1 MLARQKMLKS
11 PGQTQ
16 PFISTANP
24 IQNPIT
30 LVIGFLTRPWHGY
43 WPHGLIAGI
52 GMRIEKMMLQKKQIT
67 NNLHRIFN
75 MVMKKNQLKVEWMR
89 KIRFA
94 NIYLFTLAA
103 MFFVLGA
110 FIESETIASINRIN
124 AKSLDYPEYLH
135 LIFFFGGFLALC
147 SMYFSEKMEATI
159 LSSANR
165 GLQKEMDER
174 KRMEKALMESKEEY
188 RELYAESKRS
198 EEVYRSLLHS
208 SADAIVIYDMK
219 GNVRYISPAFSRIF
233 GWNLADVEGKKIPF
247 LPESER
253 ESTRGMIRDLV
264 EKGKACHGFETTRYT
279 RNRHLI
285 DVSISASRYND
296 HDGQPAGKLFIL
308 RDISEKK
315 KLESQ
320 LKFIERMETIG
331 TLAGGIAHDFNNLM
345 MGMLGNISLLLYE
358 IDATHPH
365 CEKLKN
371 IEKLIE
377 SGSKLTSQ
385 LLGFARKGRYE
396 VRPINLNKVV
406 QETSVTFGR
415 TRKDITIHRK
425 LSEDLFSIKVDEHQ
439 IEQVLMNLYINA
451 ADAMPDGGDLFL
463 KTLKVTHKEIK
474 DKPYNP
480 KPGQYILLNVIDNG
494 TGMDEKTAERIFE
507 PFFTTKEMGRGT
519 GLGLASAYGIIKGHG
534 GYIDVDS
541 KKEQGTNF
549 SIYLPASDEPIHQTT
564 EISKQILAGNETILI
579 VDDEEIVIDVGVE
592 LLNKLGHTV
601 LKAMNGCE
609 AIEVFKENKDKIDLV
624 ILDMIMPD
632 IGGGETYDNLKKIDS
647 EIKVLLASG
656 YSLSGQAS
664 EILDRGCNGF
674 IQKPFNMRTLSQKI
688 REVLSDDKFRSIQV

>member
-1 MLARQKMLKS
+1 
-11 PGQTQ
+11 
-16 PFISTANP
+16 
-24 IQNPIT
+24 
-30 LVIGFLTRPWHGY
+30 VD
-43 WPHGLIAGI
+43 
-52 GMRIEKMMLQKKQIT
+52 EKD
-67 NNLHRIFN
+67 
-75 MVMKKNQLKVEWMR
+75 
-89 KIRFA
+89 KICKY
-94 NIYLFTLAA
+94 NLFTLAA

-110 FIESETIASINRIN
+110 LLEWETIASINRIN
-124 AKSLDYPEYLH
+124 AIPFDYPEHLH
-135 LIFFFGGFLALC
+135 FIFFFVGFLALC
-147 SMYFSEKMEATI
+147 SVYFSEKIESTI

-165 GLQKEMDER
+165 DLQKEIAER
-174 KRMEKALMESKEEY
+174 KRMEEALMESEEEY

-208 SADAIVIYDMK
+208 SADAIVIYNMEES
-219 GNVRYISPAFSRIF
+219 VRYISPAFSRIF
-233 GWNLADVEGKKIPF
+233 GWTLEDLEGKEIPF

-253 ESTRGMIRDLV
+253 ESTWIMIRDLV
-264 EKGKACHGFETTRYT
+264 EKGTPCHGFETTRYT
-279 RNRHLI
+279 RDGHLI

-296 HDGQPAGKLFIL
+296 HDGLPAGKLFIL

-315 KLESQ
+315 KLETQ

-358 IDATHPH
+358 IEATHPH

-396 VRPINLNKVV
+396 VRPINLNQVV
-406 QETSVTFGR
+406 QEDSVTFGR

-425 LSEDLFSIKVDEHQ
+425 LSEDLFSIKADESQ
-439 IEQVLMNLYINA
+439 IQQVLMNLYINA

-463 KTLKVTHKEIK
+463 KTVNVTHKEMK

-494 TGMDEKTAERIFE
+494 SGMDEKTAERIFE
-507 PFFTTKEMGRGT
+507 PFFTTKEIGRGT

-549 SIYLPASDEPIHQTT
+549 SIYLPASDEPIHQTM
-564 EISKQILAGNETILI
+564 EISKRILTGNETILI
-579 VDDEEIVIDVGVE
+579 VDDEEMVIDVGVE
-592 LLNKLGHTV
+592 LLNKLGYTV
-601 LKAMNGCE
+601 LEAMNGYE
-609 AIEVFKENKDKIDLV
+609 AIEVFNGNKDKIDLV

-632 IGGGETYDNLKKIDS
+632 KGGGETYDTIKKIDS
-647 EIKVLLASG
+647 EMKVLLSSG

-688 REVLSDDKFRSIQV
+688 REVLSDDNR

>member
-1 MLARQKMLKS
+1 MLTRPKKLKS
-11 PGQTQ
+11 PGHT
-16 PFISTANP
+16 PFVSTFNP
-24 IQNPIT
+24 IQHPIVLMMEFFT
-30 LVIGFLTRPWHGY
+30 SPWYGC
-43 WPHGLIAGI
+43 WPVGPNAEFGTA
-52 GMRIEKMMLQKKQIT
+52 IEKMKLQKKQIT
-67 NNLHRIFN
+67 NNLHRKFN
-75 MVMKKNQLKVEWMR
+75 MVIQRKRLKMAWLR
-89 KIRFA
+89 KIRFV

-103 MFFVLGA
+103 FFFVLGA
-110 FIESETIASINRIN
+110 FLETETLASMSRIN
-124 AKSLDYPEYLH
+124 AESPGYPAHLH
-135 LIFFFGGFLALC
+135 LIFFLIGFLALC
-147 SMYFSEKMEATI
+147 SVYFSEKLEATI
-159 LSSANR
+159 LSSTNR
-165 GLQKEMDER
+165 NLQKEMDER
-174 KRMEKALMESKEEY
+174 KRMEAALMESKEEY

-208 SADAIVIYDMK
+208 SADAIVIYDMA
-219 GNVRYISPAFSRIF
+219 GGVRYISPAFSRIF
-233 GWNLADVEGKKIPF
+233 GWTLADVEGKEIPF
-247 LPESER
+247 LPESEQ
-253 ESTRGMIRDLV
+253 ESTRDMIRDLV
-264 EKGKACHGFETTRYT
+264 EVGTPCHGFETTRYT
-279 RNRHLI
+279 RDGHLI
-285 DVSISASRYND
+285 DVSVSASRYND

-358 IDATHPH
+358 MDRGHPH

-377 SGSKLTSQ
+377 SGSKLTGQ

-396 VRPINLNKVV
+396 VRPINLNQVV

-415 TRKDITIHRK
+415 IRKDITIYRQ
-425 LSEDLFSIKVDEHQ
+425 LSENLFSIKVDEHQ

-451 ADAMPDGGDLFL
+451 ADAMPGGGDLFL
-463 KTLKVTHKEIK
+463 KTLNVTHKDMK
-474 DKPYNP
+474 DKPYDP
-480 KPGQYILLNVIDNG
+480 KPGQYVLLNVIDSG

-507 PFFTTKEMGRGT
+507 PFFTTKAMGRGT

-541 KKEQGTNF
+541 QQGQGTSF
-549 SIYLPASDEPIHQTT
+549 SIYLPASHEPIQQTM
-564 EISKQILAGNETILI
+564 EISQRIISGNETILL
-579 VDDEEIVIDVGVE
+579 VDDEEIVIDVGVK
-592 LLNKLGHTV
+592 LLNKLGYTA
-601 LKAMNGCE
+601 LEARNGYQAIDIFE
-609 AIEVFKENKDKIDLV
+609 ANKDAIDLV

-632 IGGGETYDNLKKIDS
+632 KGGGETYDSLRKIDS
-647 EIKVLLASG
+647 EVKVLLSSG

-688 REVLSDDKFRSIQV
+688 REVLRDDDR

>member
-1 MLARQKMLKS
+1 M
-11 PGQTQ
+11 
-16 PFISTANP
+16 
-24 IQNPIT
+24 
-30 LVIGFLTRPWHGY
+30 
-43 WPHGLIAGI
+43 
-52 GMRIEKMMLQKKQIT
+52 
-67 NNLHRIFN
+67 
-75 MVMKKNQLKVEWMR
+75 
-89 KIRFA
+89 
-94 NIYLFTLAA
+94 
-103 MFFVLGA
+103 
-110 FIESETIASINRIN
+110 ESE
-124 AKSLDYPEYLH
+124 
-135 LIFFFGGFLALC
+135 G
-147 SMYFSEKMEATI
+147 
-159 LSSANR
+159 
-165 GLQKEMDER
+165 
-174 KRMEKALMESKEEY
+174 EY

-208 SADAIVIYDMK
+208 SADAIVIYDME
-219 GNVRYISPAFSRIF
+219 GSVRYISPAFSRIF
-233 GWNLADVEGKKIPF
+233 GWTLADVEGKEIPF

-253 ESTRGMIRDLV
+253 ESTRIIIRDLV
-264 EKGKACHGFETTRYT
+264 EKGTPCHGFETTRYT
-279 RNRHLI
+279 RDGHLI

-296 HDGQPAGKLFIL
+296 HNGQPAGKLFIL

-320 LKFIERMETIG
+320 LKFVERMETIG

-345 MGMLGNISLLLYE
+345 MGMLGNTSLLLYE
-358 IDATHPH
+358 IDAAHPH
-365 CEKLKN
+365 YEKLKN

-385 LLGFARKGRYE
+385 ILGFARKGRYE
-396 VRPINLNKVV
+396 VRPINLNQVV

-425 LSEDLFSIKVDEHQ
+425 LSEDLFSVKVDEHQ

-463 KTLKVTHKEIK
+463 KTLNVTHKEMK

-541 KKEQGTNF
+541 KKDQGTNF
-549 SIYLPASDEPIHQTT
+549 SIYLPASDEPIHQTM
-564 EISKQILAGNETILI
+564 EISKRILAGNETIFLI
-579 VDDEEIVIDVGVE
+579 DDEEMVMDVGVA
-592 LLNKLGHTV
+592 LLNKLGYTV
-601 LKAMNGCE
+601 LEAMNGYE
-609 AIEVFKENKDKIDLV
+609 AIEVYKANKDKIDLV
-624 ILDMIMPD
+624 ILDMIMPYM
-632 IGGGETYDNLKKIDS
+632 GGGETYDTLKKIDS
-647 EIKVLLASG
+647 EVKVLLSSG

-674 IQKPFNMRTLSQKI
+674 IQKPFNMRNLSQKI
-688 REVLSDDKFRSIQV
+688 REVLSDDKR

>member
-1 MLARQKMLKS
+1 
-11 PGQTQ
+11 
-16 PFISTANP
+16 
-24 IQNPIT
+24 
-30 LVIGFLTRPWHGY
+30 
-43 WPHGLIAGI
+43 
-52 GMRIEKMMLQKKQIT
+52 
-67 NNLHRIFN
+67 
-75 MVMKKNQLKVEWMR
+75 MR

-110 FIESETIASINRIN
+110 LLEWETIASINRIN
-124 AKSLDYPEYLH
+124 AKPIDYPEHLH
-135 LIFFFGGFLALC
+135 LIFFFVGFLALC
-147 SMYFSEKMEATI
+147 SVYFSEKIESTI

-165 GLQKEMDER
+165 DLQKEIAER
-174 KRMEKALMESKEEY
+174 KRMEEALIESEKEC
-188 RELYAESKRS
+188 RKLYAESKRS

-208 SADAIVIYDMK
+208 SADAIVIYNMEES
-219 GNVRYISPAFSRIF
+219 VRYISPAFSRIF
-233 GWNLADVEGKKIPF
+233 DWTLEDMEGKEIPF

-253 ESTRGMIRDLV
+253 ESTRVMIRDLV
-264 EKGKACHGFETTRYT
+264 EKGTPCHGFETTRYT
-279 RNRHLI
+279 RDGRLI

-296 HDGQPAGKLFIL
+296 HDGRPAGKLFIF

-315 KLESQ
+315 KLETQ

-358 IDATHPH
+358 IEATHPH

-396 VRPINLNKVV
+396 VRPINLNQVV
-406 QETSVTFGR
+406 QEASVTFGR

-425 LSEDLFSIKVDEHQ
+425 LSEDLFSIKVDESQ
-439 IEQVLMNLYINA
+439 IQQVLMNLYINA
-451 ADAMPDGGDLFL
+451 ADAMPDGGNLFL
-463 KTLKVTHKEIK
+463 KTMNVTHKEMK
-474 DKPYNP
+474 YKPYNP

-494 TGMDEKTAERIFE
+494 SGMDEKTAERIFE
-507 PFFTTKEMGRGT
+507 PFFTTKEIGRGT

-549 SIYLPASDEPIHQTT
+549 SIYLPASDEPIHQTM
-564 EISKQILAGNETILI
+564 EISKRILAGNETILI
-579 VDDEEIVIDVGVE
+579 VDDEEMVIDVGVE
-592 LLNKLGHTV
+592 LLNKLGYTV
-601 LKAMNGCE
+601 LEAMNGYE
-609 AIEVFKENKDKIDLV
+609 AIEVFKVNKDKIDLV

-632 IGGGETYDNLKKIDS
+632 KGGGETYDTIKKIDS
-647 EIKVLLASG
+647 EMKVLLSSG

-688 REVLSDDKFRSIQV
+688 REVLSDDNR

>member
-1 MLARQKMLKS
+1 MLARQKILKS
-11 PGQTQ
+11 PGRIQ
-16 PFISTANP
+16 PFMSTANP

-30 LVIGFLTRPWHGY
+30 LMIGFLTTLWHGY
-43 WPHGLIAGI
+43 WPL
-52 GMRIEKMMLQKKQIT
+52 T

-75 MVMKKNQLKVEWMR
+75 MVMKRKQLKVECMR

-94 NIYLFTLAA
+94 NIYIFTLAV
-103 MFFVLGA
+103 MFFVSGA
-110 FIESETIASINRIN
+110 FIEWETIASINRIN
-124 AKSLDYPEYLH
+124 AKHADYPECLH
-135 LIFFFGGFLALC
+135 LIFFFVGFLALC
-147 SMYFSEKMEATI
+147 SLYFSEKMEATI

-165 GLQKEMDER
+165 DLQKEIAER
-174 KRMEKALMESKEEY
+174 KRIEKALMESEEEY

-208 SADAIVIYDMK
+208 SADAIVIYNME
-219 GNVRYISPAFSRIF
+219 GSVRYISPAFSRIF
-233 GWNLADVEGKKIPF
+233 GWTLEDVVGKEIPF

-253 ESTRGMIRDLV
+253 ESTRVVIRDLV
-264 EKGKACHGFETTRYT
+264 EKGTPCHGFETTRYT
-279 RNRHLI
+279 RDGHLI
-285 DVSISASRYND
+285 DVSLSASRYND

-315 KLESQ
+315 KLEFQ
-320 LKFIERMETIG
+320 LKFIEKMETIG

-358 IDATHPH
+358 IDDTHPY

-377 SGSKLTSQ
+377 SGSKLTDQ

-396 VRPINLNKVV
+396 VRPINLNQVV
-406 QETSVTFGR
+406 QGTSVTFGR

-425 LSEDLFSIKVDEHQ
+425 LSEDLFSIKVDESQ
-439 IEQVLMNLYINA
+439 IEQVLINLYINA
-451 ADAMPDGGDLFL
+451 ADAMPYGGDLFL
-463 KTLKVTHKEIK
+463 KTMNVTHKEMK
-474 DKPYNP
+474 NKPYNP
-480 KPGQYILLNVIDNG
+480 KPGQYILLNIIDNG

-519 GLGLASAYGIIKGHG
+519 GLGLASVYGIIKGHG

-549 SIYLPASDEPIHQTT
+549 SIYLPASDEPIHQTM
-564 EISKQILAGNETILI
+564 EISERILAGNETILL
-579 VDDEEIVIDVGVE
+579 VDDEEMVIDVSVE
-592 LLNKLGHTV
+592 LLNKLGYTV
-601 LKAMNGCE
+601 LEAMNGYE
-609 AIEVFKENKDKIDLV
+609 AIEVYKEKKDKIDLV
-624 ILDMIMPD
+624 ILDMIMPH
-632 IGGGETYDNLKKIDS
+632 IGGGETYDTIKKIDS
-647 EIKVLLASG
+647 GVKVLLSSG

-688 REVLSDDKFRSIQV
+688 RKVLSDDNR

>member
-1 MLARQKMLKS
+1 
-11 PGQTQ
+11 
-16 PFISTANP
+16 
-24 IQNPIT
+24 
-30 LVIGFLTRPWHGY
+30 
-43 WPHGLIAGI
+43 
-52 GMRIEKMMLQKKQIT
+52 
-67 NNLHRIFN
+67 
-75 MVMKKNQLKVEWMR
+75 MR

-110 FIESETIASINRIN
+110 FIEWEMIASINRIN
-124 AKSLDYPEYLH
+124 AKPLDYPVHLH
-135 LIFFFGGFLALC
+135 LIFFFVGFLALC
-147 SMYFSEKMEATI
+147 SVYFSEKMEATI
-159 LSSANR
+159 LLSANR
-165 GLQKEMDER
+165 DLQKEMAER
-174 KRMEKALMESKEEY
+174 KRMEKALLESEEEY
-188 RELYAESKRS
+188 RELYAGSKRS

-208 SADAIVIYDMK
+208 SADAIVIYDME
-219 GNVRYISPAFSRIF
+219 GSVRYISPAFSRIF
-233 GWNLADVEGKKIPF
+233 GWTLEDVEGKEIPF

-253 ESTRGMIRDLV
+253 ESTRVVIRDLV
-264 EKGKACHGFETTRYT
+264 EKGTPCHGFETTRYT
-279 RNRHLI
+279 RDGHLI

-315 KLESQ
+315 KLEFQ

-331 TLAGGIAHDFNNLM
+331 TLSGGIAHDFNNLM
-345 MGMLGNISLLLYE
+345 MGMLGNISLLLYD
-358 IDATHPH
+358 IDAAHPH

-396 VRPINLNKVV
+396 VRPINLNKIT

-415 TRKDITIHRK
+415 TRKDVTIHRK
-425 LSEDLFSIKVDEHQ
+425 LSEDLFSIKVDESQ

-451 ADAMPDGGDLFL
+451 ADAMPDGGNLFL
-463 KTLKVTHKEIK
+463 KTMNVTHKKMK
-474 DKPYNP
+474 DKSYNP

-519 GLGLASAYGIIKGHG
+519 GLGLASVYGIIKGHG

-549 SIYLPASDEPIHQTT
+549 SIYLPASDEPIHQTM
-564 EISKQILAGNETILI
+564 EISERILAGNETILL
-579 VDDEEIVIDVGVE
+579 VDDEEMVIDVGVE
-592 LLNKLGHTV
+592 LLNKLGYTV
-601 LKAMNGCE
+601 LEAMNGYE
-609 AIEVFKENKDKIDLV
+609 AIEVYKEEKDKIDLV

-632 IGGGETYDNLKKIDS
+632 IGGGETYDTIKKIDS
-647 EIKVLLASG
+647 EVKVLLSSG
-656 YSLSGQAS
+656 YCLSGQAS

-688 REVLSDDKFRSIQV
+688 REVLSDGNR

>member
-1 MLARQKMLKS
+1 M
-11 PGQTQ
+11 
-16 PFISTANP
+16 
-24 IQNPIT
+24 
-30 LVIGFLTRPWHGY
+30 IGFLTTAWNGY
-43 WPHGLIAGI
+43 WPHGLNAGI
-52 GMRIEKMMLQKKQIT
+52 GTAIKKMTLPKKQIT
-67 NNLHRIFN
+67 NNLHRAFN
-75 MVMKKNQLKVEWMR
+75 MVFKRKQLKVAWMK
-89 KIRFA
+89 KIRFS
-94 NIYLFTLAA
+94 NIYLFTVAA
-103 MFFVLGA
+103 IFFVLGA
-110 FIESETIASINRIN
+110 FIEWETIASINRIN
-124 AKSLDYPEYLH
+124 ANPLDYPEYLH
-135 LIFFFGGFLALC
+135 LIFFFVGFLALC

-165 GLQKEMDER
+165 DLQKELAER
-174 KRMEKALMESKEEY
+174 KRMEKALMESEEAY

-198 EEVYRSLLHS
+198 KEVYRSILHS

-219 GNVRYISPAFSRIF
+219 GSVRYISPAFSRIF
-233 GWNLADVEGKKIPF
+233 GWTLEDVRGKEIPF
-247 LPESER
+247 IPESER
-253 ESTRGMIRDLV
+253 ESTRVVIRDLA
-264 EKGKACHGFETTRYT
+264 EKGTSCHGLETTRYT
-279 RNRHLI
+279 RDGHLI

-296 HDGQPAGKLFIL
+296 HVGRPAGNLFIL
-308 RDISEKK
+308 RNISEKK

-320 LKFIERMETIG
+320 LKFIERMGTIG

-358 IDATHPH
+358 IDPTHPH
-365 CEKLKN
+365 HEKLKN

-377 SGSKLTSQ
+377 SGSYLTRQ

-396 VRPINLNKVV
+396 ITPTNLNQVV
-406 QETSVTFGR
+406 QSSAMTFGR

-425 LSEDLFSIKVDEHQ
+425 LSEDLFSIKVDESQ

-463 KTLKVTHKEIK
+463 KTMNVTHEGMK

-494 TGMDEKTAERIFE
+494 AGMDEKTAERIFE
-507 PFFTTKEMGRGT
+507 PFFTTKAVGQGT

-541 KKEQGTNF
+541 KEAQGTNF
-549 SIYLPASDEPIHQTT
+549 SIYLPASDEPIHQTM
-564 EISKQILAGNETILI
+564 EISERILSGKETILL
-579 VDDEEIVIDVGVE
+579 VDDEEMVIDVGVE
-592 LLNKLGHTV
+592 LLKKFGYTV
-601 LKAMNGCE
+601 LEAMKGYE
-609 AIEVFKENKDKIDLV
+609 AIEVYKANKDKIDLV

-632 IGGGETYDNLKKIDS
+632 IGGGETYDTLKKIDS
-647 EIKVLLASG
+647 EVKVLLSSG

-688 REVLSDDKFRSIQV
+688 REILSDDNR